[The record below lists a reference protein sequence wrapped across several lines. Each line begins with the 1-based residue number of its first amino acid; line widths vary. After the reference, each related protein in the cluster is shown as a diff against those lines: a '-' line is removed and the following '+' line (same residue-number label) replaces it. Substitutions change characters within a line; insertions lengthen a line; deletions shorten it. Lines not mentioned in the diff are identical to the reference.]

1 MTFFALAES
10 SIQLVPDGTLL
21 IHVALILVMVY
32 VLNRTL
38 FKPINKILDD
48 REKRTRGQ
56 LGAAGDILQRVEEG
70 LSKYERSLFE
80 ARAEGYKMLEHER
93 AIAVR
98 ERQQRLEAERKEIA
112 NLVMVEKHTIQSQA
126 DEAMASIETNA
137 RLMAAEIGSAILRR
151 KVVAQRLGERSE
163 IRG

>member
-1 MTFFALAES
+1 MIFLALAES

-48 REKRTRGQ
+48 REKKTRGQ
-56 LGAAGDILQRVEEG
+56 LGAAGDILQKVEEG

-80 ARAEGYKMLEHER
+80 ARAEGYKMIEQER
-93 AIAVR
+93 AAALS
-98 ERQQRLEAERKEIA
+98 ERQLKLEADREEISKF
-112 NLVMVEKHTIQSQA
+112 VFVEKSSINTQVE
-126 DEAMASIETNA
+126 EATTSLESSA
-137 RLMAAEIGSAILRR
+137 RVMAAEIGSAILRR
-151 KVVAQRLGERSE
+151 DLS
-163 IRG
+163 

>member
-1 MTFFALAES
+1 MTSFALAES

-38 FKPINKILDD
+38 FKPINKILDE

-80 ARAEGYKMLEHER
+80 ARTEGYKLLEQER

-98 ERQQRLEAERKEIA
+98 ERQERLAAERVEIA
-112 NLVMVEKHTIQSQA
+112 NLVMVEKQIIKSQA
-126 DEAMASIETNA
+126 EEAMASIETNA
-137 RLMAAEIGSAILRR
+137 RLMAAEIGTAILRR
-151 KVVAQRLGERSE
+151 EVVEERSE
-163 IRG
+163 VRG

>member
-1 MTFFALAES
+1 MTSFALAES

-38 FKPINKILDD
+38 FKPINKILDE

-56 LGAAGDILQRVEEG
+56 LGAASDILQRVEEG

-80 ARAEGYKMLEHER
+80 ARTAGYKLLEQER

-98 ERQQRLEAERKEIA
+98 ERQERLAAEREEIA
-112 NLVMVEKHTIQSQA
+112 NLVTVEKQIIKSQA
-126 DEAMASIETNA
+126 EEAMDSIETNA
-137 RLMAAEIGSAILRR
+137 RLMAAEIGTAILRR
-151 KVVAQRLGERSE
+151 EVAEERSE
-163 IRG
+163 VR

>member
-1 MTFFALAES
+1 MTSFALAES

-38 FKPINKILDD
+38 FKPINKILDE

-56 LGAAGDILQRVEEG
+56 LGAASDILQQVEEG

-80 ARAEGYKMLEHER
+80 ARAEGYKLLEQER

-98 ERQQRLEAERKEIA
+98 ERQESLAAEREEIA
-112 NLVMVEKHTIQSQA
+112 NLVMVEKQIIKSQA
-126 DEAMASIETNA
+126 EEAMASIETNA
-137 RLMAAEIGSAILRR
+137 RLMAAEIGTAILRR
-151 KVVAQRLGERSE
+151 E
-163 IRG
+163 IRGETVEVR

>member
-1 MTFFALAES
+1 MIFFALAES

-80 ARAEGYKMLEHER
+80 ARAEGYKMLEQER

-98 ERQQRLEAERKEIA
+98 ERQQRLEAERQEIA
-112 NLVMVEKHTIQSQA
+112 NLVMVEKHIIQSQA

-151 KVVAQRLGERSE
+151 KVVEQRLGERSE

>member
-1 MTFFALAES
+1 MTSFALAES

-38 FKPINKILDD
+38 FKPINKILDE

-56 LGAAGDILQRVEEG
+56 LGAASDILQQVEEG

-80 ARAEGYKMLEHER
+80 ARAEGYKLLEQER

-98 ERQQRLEAERKEIA
+98 ERQESLAAEREEIA
-112 NLVMVEKHTIQSQA
+112 NLVMVEKQIIKSQA
-126 DEAMASIETNA
+126 EEAMASIETNA
-137 RLMAAEIGSAILRR
+137 RLMATEIGTAILRR
-151 KVVAQRLGERSE
+151 E
-163 IRG
+163 IRGETVEVR